1 MKHLAKI
8 SNEVTVDEGARTAK
22 METPE
27 LIHALDATSIIDR
40 ANAIDE
46 LVRHSKDATPLLN
59 FVEQAIRDERNKRA
73 MLFGSTSVSMY
84 GIARLCASSDEQV
97 RAVEEELKRMLTHE
111 DKRSI
116 ERFLQSELI
125 AA

>member
-8 SNEVTVDEGARTAK
+8 SNEATLDESARTAK

-27 LIHALDATSIIDR
+27 VVRALDADSIIDR

-46 LVRHSKDATPLLN
+46 LVRRSKGATPLLK
-59 FVEQAIRDERNKRA
+59 FVEQAVRDERNKRA
-73 MLFGSTSVSMY
+73 MLFGSMSVSMY

-97 RAVEEELKRMLTHE
+97 RAAGEELKRTLTRD
-111 DKRSI
+111 DKRSV